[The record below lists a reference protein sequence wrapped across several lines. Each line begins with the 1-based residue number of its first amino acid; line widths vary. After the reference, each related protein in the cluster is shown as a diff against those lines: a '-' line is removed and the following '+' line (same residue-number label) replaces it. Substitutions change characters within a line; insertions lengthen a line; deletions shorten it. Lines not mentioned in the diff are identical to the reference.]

1 MRIAAKIGSCNII
14 ILIDSGSTHNFIS
27 ERTSN
32 LLQLPVVP
40 TETFTVQVANG
51 ESLKCQGRFEK
62 VPVDLQG
69 IVFSLTL
76 YSLPLT
82 GLDVV
87 LGIQWL
93 ELLGFVVYDWKRLTM
108 EFLWE
113 NQPRRL
119 IGIDRQD
126 IREASLQ
133 ELSRTTQPGQALFAL
148 CFQVAQT

>member
-1 MRIAAKIGSCNII
+1 
-14 ILIDSGSTHNFIS
+14 
-27 ERTSN
+27 
-32 LLQLPVVP
+32 
-40 TETFTVQVANG
+40 
-51 ESLKCQGRFEK
+51 
-62 VPVDLQG
+62 VDLQG
-69 IVFSLTL
+69 IVFSLAL

-93 ELLGFVVYDWKRLTM
+93 ELLGSVVYDWKQLTM

-119 IGIDRQD
+119 IGIDIQD

-133 ELSRTTQPGQALFAL
+133 ELSRMTQPGQALFAL

>member
-1 MRIAAKIGSCNII
+1 
-14 ILIDSGSTHNFIS
+14 
-27 ERTSN
+27 
-32 LLQLPVVP
+32 VVP

-51 ESLKCQGRFEK
+51 ESFKCRERFEE
-62 VPVDLQG
+62 VSVDLQG

-93 ELLGFVVYDWKRLTM
+93 EFLGSVVYDWKRMTM

-126 IREASLQ
+126 IRETSLQ
-133 ELSRTTQPGQALFAL
+133 ELSRTTRSGQALFAL
-148 CFQVAQT
+148 CFQVAQTET

>member
-1 MRIAAKIGSCNII
+1 
-14 ILIDSGSTHNFIS
+14 
-27 ERTSN
+27 
-32 LLQLPVVP
+32 
-40 TETFTVQVANG
+40 
-51 ESLKCQGRFEK
+51 
-62 VPVDLQG
+62 VDLQG
-69 IVFSLTL
+69 IVFSLAL

-93 ELLGFVVYDWKRLTM
+93 ELLGSVVYDWKQLTM

-133 ELSRTTQPGQALFAL
+133 ELSRTTRPGQALFAL